1 MPLHRVNVP
10 GLGWANPP
18 EKFDKFRRGHGVRRL
33 RRTAG
38 QCQNA
43 GGTMLVTPDKKLDCI
58 GLFCPM
64 PVLKV
69 REALTT
75 MAVGQVLEMLAD
87 DPASEAD
94 LRSWSARTGH
104 QLLVVDKDGPV
115 FRFLV
120 RKTK

>member
-1 MPLHRVNVP
+1 
-10 GLGWANPP
+10 
-18 EKFDKFRRGHGVRRL
+18 
-33 RRTAG
+33 
-38 QCQNA
+38 
-43 GGTMLVTPDKKLDCI
+43 MLVMPDKRLDCI

-69 REALTT
+69 REALTAMT
-75 MAVGQVLEMLAD
+75 VGQVLEMLAD

-94 LRSWSARTGH
+94 LKSWSARTGH
-104 QLLVVDKDGPV
+104 LLLSVDKDGTV

>member
-1 MPLHRVNVP
+1 
-10 GLGWANPP
+10 
-18 EKFDKFRRGHGVRRL
+18 
-33 RRTAG
+33 
-38 QCQNA
+38 
-43 GGTMLVTPDKKLDCI
+43 MLVTPDKRLDCI

-69 REALTT
+69 REALTA

-94 LRSWSARTGH
+94 LKSWSARTGH
-104 QLLVVDKDGPV
+104 QLMAVDKDGPV

>member
-1 MPLHRVNVP
+1 
-10 GLGWANPP
+10 
-18 EKFDKFRRGHGVRRL
+18 
-33 RRTAG
+33 
-38 QCQNA
+38 
-43 GGTMLVTPDKKLDCI
+43 MLAAPDKKLDCI

-69 REALTT
+69 RQALTT

-94 LRSWSARTGH
+94 LKSWSARTGH
-104 QLLVVDKDGPV
+104 QLLAVDRDGTV